1 MQKLKSFD
9 QFATEVKISQTRHL
23 EEEKITKRTNEA
35 EAFKALLSEFKVTS
49 IKELTE
55 EQRSEFFNRLRGAE
69 INEALTLIE
78 EGTRGQFGKIDK
90 KGNIT
95 SVYTHYDSYPEN
107 MLPIIKKSFKNAKA
121 VDSVIAKGDNSG
133 LEDNIDKM
141 NFYGDGGKP
150 STGNISN
157 ISKYLRNVADG
168 GGAEYVYLW
177 DEANK
182 EWLMADIYGNGY
194 DELVPAFESVSV
206 SVNEAIA
213 VQFKRDAKK
222 VVTVYNNLF
231 AKKLTDLG
239 AMSNESV
246 LGCIKYLFENAMED
260 ANFSREGFVISKNIK
275 GSISTFEVKMPGL
288 GNHFIKIGATTVKR
302 VLDKYYSDIANAAGW
317 SGIGIVEGTALYLEQ
332 IKQEAMGQSLLNA
345 FNGFYNES
353 LVIENTDILCEATVE
368 MDAMNPDDK
377 DFLKFLKKNKV
388 KIIDKKM
395 EGPGGGTPVITM
407 QGKRK
412 DLEAVLAD
420 EELGW
425 ADPDLAEYIEESNG
439 TYTAKVKS
447 LNEAKNDLKVGDT
460 GIDYN
465 DNVVEVVEI
474 GKFDKVAKSFKK
486 QMKADAE
493 DYGYEKSAGDFYL
506 TKNIEATEGNVGDL
520 AIYPVKYDMSNY
532 WGLDPIKES
541 LIAEA
546 EVTSDEEFN
555 EYAITVLQKAFGE
568 EFDEAKAKQ
577 VIDGILA
584 KAKGDYG
591 VAVGMLTSSLG

>member
-1 MQKLKSFD
+1 MQKLKSFQ
-9 QFATEVKISQTRHL
+9 QFATEVQISNTRKI
-23 EEEKITKRTNEA
+23 EEEAIAKRSNEA
-35 EAFKALLSEFKVTS
+35 ETFKNLLSEFNVTS
-49 IKELTE
+49 VKELTE
-55 EQRSEFFNRLRGAE
+55 DQRSEFFTKLRGAE
-69 INEALTLIE
+69 INEAITLIE

-95 SVYTHYDSYPEN
+95 SIYTHYDSYPEN
-107 MLPIIKKSFKNAKA
+107 MLPIIKKSFKNSKS
-121 VDSVIAKGDNSG
+121 VDAVIAKGDCSG
-133 LEDNIDKM
+133 LETSIDKI

-150 STGNISN
+150 STGDISN
-157 ISKYLRNVADG
+157 ISKYLRNVADD
-168 GGAEYVYLW
+168 GGAEFVYLW

-345 FNGFYNES
+345 FNGFSNES

-420 EELGW
+420 DELGW
-425 ADPDLAEYIEESNG
+425 DDPDLAEYIEESNG

-591 VAVGMLTSSLG
+591 IAVGMLTSSLG

>member
-182 EWLMADIYGNGY
+182 EWLMADIYGKGY
-194 DELVPAFESVSV
+194 DDLYPAFESVSV

-345 FNGFYNES
+345 FNGFSNES